1 MRTMTPLRTRGRR
14 QWGKMRTVVFG
25 QHWAGL
31 LDSMRTIRL
40 IWRSGCAPSLKVLS
54 VAVIEF
60 GQICHL
66 IGGFALPKAFI
77 GLMGLAW
84 EQSLVFSLID
94 HSLGAQY
101 FD

>member
-40 IWRSGCAPSLKVLS
+40 MWRLGYAQNLKALS
-54 VAVIEF
+54 AAVIES
-60 GQICHL
+60 GQICRL
-66 IGGFALPKAFI
+66 SGGFALLKAFI
-77 GLMGLAW
+77 GLMVLAW